1 MVCSQVPF
9 SAVAIRVT
17 HADVA
22 PTHILYAVNANWV
35 GLCKIVD
42 DMKGYTRGPIL
53 LAQNPICDCLG
64 FGELRVNYASYPVHF
79 SVVSWP

>member
-1 MVCSQVPF
+1 MRGACLRFILQVPF
-9 SAVAIRVT
+9 SAVAIRVL

-22 PTHILYAVNANWV
+22 PTHILYAVNASWV

-64 FGELRVNYASYPVHF
+64 FGK
-79 SVVSWP
+79 